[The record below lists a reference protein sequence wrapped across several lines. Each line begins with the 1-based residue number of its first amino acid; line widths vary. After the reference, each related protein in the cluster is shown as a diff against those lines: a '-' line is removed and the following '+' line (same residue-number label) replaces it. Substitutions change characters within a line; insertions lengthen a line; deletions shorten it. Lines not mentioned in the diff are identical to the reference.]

1 MSTMGVMNINFLSTK
16 ETLEA
21 LAKME
26 FPPEPDRDVSV
37 SVDLIDL
44 PFWFLL
50 ESDKENWTLTSFRR
64 FEDWDYPP
72 FQGPLFSVNGKGY
85 YPSGDVYTVDKK
97 TGRGEGTVASD
108 QLLPDLETYFRALRN
123 LFYYVLENELDCEF
137 YSDDDVLGNILGTS
151 VLLSVE
157 NGALTYKRLS
167 LQKRPDIMCTLS
179 GPRVDILMRPEGWTY
194 FEERW
199 G

>member
-1 MSTMGVMNINFLSTK
+1 MGVMNINFLATK

-26 FPPEPDRDVSV
+26 VPPEDYDGVSV
-37 SVDLIDL
+37 SVDLIEL

-50 ESDKENWTLTSFRR
+50 ESGKEDWILTSFRR
-64 FEDWDYPP
+64 FNNWDYPP
-72 FQGPLFSVNGKGY
+72 FQGPDFIVNGKGHW
-85 YPSGDVYTVDKK
+85 PSGDVYKFNKK
-97 TGRGEGTVASD
+97 TGQGEGTVAGD

-123 LFYYVLENELDCEF
+123 LFYYVIGHELDCEF
-137 YSDDDVLGNILGTS
+137 DSDDDVLGNILGTS

-157 NGALTYKRLS
+157 NGTLTYKRLS
-167 LQKRPDIMCTLS
+167 LQERPDIMCTMS
-179 GPRVDILMRPEGWTY
+179 GSLVDILMRPEGWTY